1 MFTSFQHHSF
11 SIPLAALQTAHGTWS
26 PRAWLWVFLC
36 GVFVALW
43 IRALGRR
50 DAARGGEARKPFVSG
65 NDVADPEAARVSAS
79 HMYWGFLTALR
90 PYYRRLLA
98 FHAGLLPDYILWF
111 LAAVAVWFLLPGGT
125 P

>member
-1 MFTSFQHHSF
+1 MFTSLQSSF
-11 SIPLAALQTAHGTWS
+11 GVPLAALQTVHGTWS
-26 PRAWLWVFLC
+26 PRSWLWVFLC
-36 GVFVALW
+36 GVFIALW
-43 IRALGRR
+43 IRFLGRR
-50 DAARGGEARKPFVSG
+50 DAARTEEARKPFVSG

-111 LAAVAVWFLLPGGT
+111 LAAVAIWFLLPGGT